1 MWNVSLTTA
10 SARANARS
18 ASPIECVKPTPT
30 LVPHSGWTSGLPASA
45 AWSISTTGGSGSQ
58 STSIS
63 STASSARSGLSA
75 TTIATISPTW
85 RARSRQRAHWGAWRT
100 SNLTTA
106 ASPGGTAP
114 KSGKGFIQRST
125 AANVRTRTTP
135 GAAAAAAVRMLLMTA
150 WACGERRKA
159 AWSMPGIAR
168 SSTKRPSPRRNRG
181 SSRRFTDAPKYFAPM
196 ARPARDYTPA
206 FRAWNRALSSLAHSR
221 SRRRLPMVRRSIV
234 LVALVLAALV
244 AVTLPAQSQA
254 PIKIGVIEPL
264 SGPVAASGNYIR
276 MGAEIARDWINAKG
290 GVNGRKVDL
299 LIEDNK
305 SDPKEAASAAE
316 KLIVRDKVPAIMG
329 AWGSSMTLAAMPK
342 LEEYGVPM
350 VVETSSAAS
359 ITKRGNPWIF
369 RISPPSEMEALGL
382 EQYVDKLG
390 VKQADFLA
398 VNTDWGRGSVTA
410 FGDMLKKK
418 GAAVGAAEF
427 MEQAATDMNAQIT
440 KIKST
445 NGYTLFLTTA
455 VEQITLVLKQG
466 REHRLTR
473 KVITTGGSS
482 SPSQLIKQSGAA
494 AEGSYH
500 IVFFMPWFPEAMPDG
515 RLAKA
520 FVDEWAKRGHPFE
533 GLTEGFRG
541 HDGIATIAE
550 AIRLAGKDEAAAV
563 RDALWK
569 VSLMGVN
576 GPIKFEKDGPAGKE
590 SGQSRP
596 SIFVVQIR
604 DGKVALPD
612 FLAKK

>member
-1 MWNVSLTTA
+1 MWNVSLTVT
-10 SARANARS
+10 SARANAPS
-18 ASPIECVKPTPT
+18 ASPIECEKLTPT
-30 LVPHSGWTSGLPASA
+30 LVPHSWWTSGPPGSPARTM
-45 AWSISTTGGSGSQ
+45 STTGGSGTQ
-58 STSIS
+58 STSIR
-63 STASSARSGLSA
+63 STASSAAARLSA
-75 TTIATISPTW
+75 RTIATISPTY
-85 RARSRQRAHWGAWRT
+85 RARSRQSAHWGAWRR

-106 ASPGGTAP
+106 ASPAGTAP
-114 KSGKGFIQRST
+114 KSGNGFIQRSRSP
-125 AANVRTRTTP
+125 NVKTRATP
-135 GAAAAAAVRMLLMTA
+135 GAAAAAAVWIVFTTA
-150 WACGERRKA
+150 WAWGERRKA
-159 AWSMPGIAR
+159 AWNMPGSAT
-168 SSTKRPSPRRNRG
+168 SSMKRPSPRRNRG
-181 SSRRFTDAPKYFAPM
+181 SSRRFTAAPKYLAPM

-206 FRAWNRALSSLAHSR
+206 SRARNRALSSLPHSR
-221 SRRRLPMVRRSIV
+221 SRRRLPMPKRSII

-244 AVTLPAQSQA
+244 AIAVPGESQA
-254 PIKIGVIEPL
+254 PVKIGVIQPL
-264 SGPVAASGNYIR
+264 SGPVAASGNYVR

-290 GVNGRKVDL
+290 GISGRKVDL

-359 ITKRGNPWIF
+359 ITKR
-369 RISPPSEMEALGL
+369 
-382 EQYVDKLG
+382 
-390 VKQADFLA
+390 
-398 VNTDWGRGSVTA
+398 
-410 FGDMLKKK
+410 
-418 GAAVGAAEF
+418 AAVGVAEF
-427 MEQAATDMNAQIT
+427 MDRSATDMNAQIT
-440 KIKST
+440 KIKAT
-445 NGYTLFLTTA
+445 GGDTLFLTTA
-455 VEQITLVLKQG
+455 VEQITLVMKQAQEQRLG
-466 REHRLTR
+466 R
-473 KVITTGGSS
+473 KIVTTGGSS
-482 SPSQLIKQSGAA
+482 SPTQLIKQAGAA

-541 HDGIATIAE
+541 HDGIATIVE
-550 AIRLAGKDEAAAV
+550 AIKGAGKDDPKAV

-590 SGQSRP
+590 SGQSKP

-604 DGKVALPD
+604 DGKVALPW
-612 FLAKK
+612 